1 MSARSP
7 RTAMYSE
14 VPSIDQC
21 RHTHCDDEPRRPS
34 RKQPPQM
41 AGSLSIALD
50 CPPDRFAAIATHS
63 SGQPATRLAPVK
75 SVLSQYGPSG
85 SGGC

>member
-1 MSARSP
+1 
-7 RTAMYSE
+7 MYSE

-34 RKQPPQM
+34 RKQPRGWRAHCQLP
-41 AGSLSIALD
+41 LD

-63 SGQPATRLAPVK
+63 SGQLATRLAPVK

-85 SGGC
+85 LGGC